1 MAGAIRVFEHR
12 ALQYRRTAR
21 ASLFG
26 SFVNPV
32 MFLAAMGLGLGGFVD
47 RSDPD
52 ALGGVPYV
60 AWLAPGLLVAT
71 VMQAA
76 AFEAS
81 YRILD
86 GLHWRRTFQAMAATP
101 IGSGQVALGNLAWI
115 AARLTS
121 IAIIFSLVIVLF
133 GAARSPLL
141 VFAIP
146 VAVLTGMT
154 FAGLIAAYAARLQ
167 TPDNFNAVFRF
178 LITPLF
184 LLSGTFFPL
193 DRFPAPVQAL
203 AWLSPLWHG
212 VSLARGLALGTVA
225 DAPLLA
231 AAHLSVLAVVAGV
244 GAWLAVRMFRRRLE
258 R

>member
-1 MAGAIRVFEHR
+1 VAGAVRVFEHR

-26 SFVNPV
+26 SFVSPV
-32 MFLAAMGLGLGGFVD
+32 MFLAAMGLGLGGYVD
-47 RSDPD
+47 RSDTT
-52 ALGGVPYV
+52 ALAGVPYV

-76 AFEAS
+76 AFES
-81 YRILD
+81 TYRILD
-86 GLHWRRTFQAMAATP
+86 GLHWRRTFQAMVATP
-101 IGSGQVALGNLAWI
+101 IRSGEVAIGNLAWI
-115 AARLTS
+115 AARLAS
-121 IAIIFSLVIVLF
+121 IALIFSLVIVLF
-133 GAARSPLL
+133 GAARSPLIA
-141 VFAIP
+141 FAIP
-146 VAVLTGMT
+146 VAVLTGMA
-154 FAGLIAAYAARLQ
+154 FAGPIAAYAARLQ

-178 LITPLF
+178 GITPLF

-212 VSLARGLALGTVA
+212 VSLARSLSLGTVG

-231 AAHLSVLAVVAGV
+231 VAHLVVLVAVAG
-244 GAWLAVRMFRRRLE
+244 GGCWLAVRMFQRRLA

>member
-1 MAGAIRVFEHR
+1 MAGAVRVFEHR

-26 SFVNPV
+26 SFVSPV
-32 MFLAAMGLGLGGFVD
+32 MFLAAMGLGLGGYVD
-47 RSDPD
+47 RADPG

-86 GLHWRRTFQAMAATP
+86 GLHWRRTFQAMVATP
-101 IGSGQVALGNLAWI
+101 IRSGQVAIGNLAWI
-115 AARLTS
+115 GARLTA
-121 IAIIFSLVIVLF
+121 IAVIFSVVIALF

-141 VFAIP
+141 VLAIP
-146 VAVLTGMT
+146 VAVVTGMT
-154 FAGLIAAYAARLQ
+154 FAGFIAAYAARLQ
-167 TPDNFNAVFRF
+167 TPDTFTAIFRF
-178 LITPLF
+178 AITPLF

-212 VSLARGLALGTVA
+212 VSLARALALGTVG
-225 DAPLLA
+225 DAPVLA
-231 AAHLSVLAVVAGV
+231 LAHLAILIAVASA
-244 GAWLAVRMFRRRLE
+244 GAWLAVRMFRRRLD